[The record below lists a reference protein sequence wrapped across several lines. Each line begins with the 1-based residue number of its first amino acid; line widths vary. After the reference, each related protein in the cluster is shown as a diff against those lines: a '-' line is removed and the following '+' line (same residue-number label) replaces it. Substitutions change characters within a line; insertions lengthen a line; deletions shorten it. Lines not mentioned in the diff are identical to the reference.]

1 MNLKS
6 IQLAVVKTVQTVSQ
20 NISLYTT
27 TGWGNSTVFS
37 LQWAFTQDKAY
48 YAYGG
53 TAGSGTYFS
62 TSSYQNSAAYAQI
75 YDQYRI
81 CKVELD
87 FYWNCNFSNIT
98 QPGISLP
105 MIYAVIDYDDGNAL
119 ASAVN
124 ALGYSSC
131 RVIQLGNNQFTG
143 GKSTIT
149 LTKPTVQGVVN
160 TTSFL
165 NTNVAG
171 RLTPSPWLDTDYTNI
186 EHNSIKLYYE
196 NPIGTTQANIGEVT
210 FVICQYM
217 EYKNVK

>member
-1 MNLKS
+1 
-6 IQLAVVKTVQTVSQ
+6 
-20 NISLYTT
+20 
-27 TGWGNSTVFS
+27 
-37 LQWAFTQDKAY
+37 
-48 YAYGG
+48 
-53 TAGSGTYFS
+53 
-62 TSSYQNSAAYAQI
+62 
-75 YDQYRI
+75 
-81 CKVELD
+81 
-87 FYWNCNFSNIT
+87 
-98 QPGISLP
+98 

-210 FVICQYM
+210 FVIRQYM